1 LGVAADGAVAG
12 YLQGGDTRDGATV
25 GTIALGPFLL
35 FAGLF
40 VLFGFVPA
48 IGICTTASAGM
59 MGGTGG
65 MAPFGGGFFIL
76 FALLAFVVGAL
87 VVIGSGALGGV
98 VGAYVTTE
106 TDLGD

>member
-25 GTIALGPFLL
+25 GAIVLGPFL
-35 FAGLF
+35 
-40 VLFGFVPA
+40 LFGFVPA
-48 IGICTTASAGM
+48 IGVCTTASAGM

-76 FALLAFVVGAL
+76 FALLVFVVGAL
-87 VVIGSGALGGV
+87 VVIGSGALRGV
-98 VGAYVTTE
+98 VGACVATE